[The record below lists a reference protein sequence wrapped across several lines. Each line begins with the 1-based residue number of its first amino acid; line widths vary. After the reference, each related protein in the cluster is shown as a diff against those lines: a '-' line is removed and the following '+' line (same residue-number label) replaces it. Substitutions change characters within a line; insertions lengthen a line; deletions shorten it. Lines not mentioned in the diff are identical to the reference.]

1 MPRRLSRQW
10 PRDRR
15 ARQAGARI
23 TLGQLAWLI
32 VWLLPWLACAQLALG
47 LALPGQARGIAAT
60 TLAPAGATPRGIAE
74 CGTLRLPA
82 VWRQGAPPG
91 DEVLEGTP
99 LGGLSALGWEP
110 DNETLYLAS
119 DEGWLHRARLSFKD
133 DWLVD
138 FTLLASHPLRD
149 AAGLALRGDAADAE
163 SLIIESGA
171 NGVADD
177 TILLIG
183 FEREHRLQR
192 FRPDGYPIGDPLRPP
207 GLVDADHNA
216 GAEALA
222 AHRHEGLIVGLEGPV
237 RGLAE
242 GNTRLFAPES
252 GRHWRYPLAPEA
264 GSALTA
270 LEAHGDH
277 LLALE
282 RAFAPPAPLVISLR
296 RVRLTDSEMAEVET
310 LARLSSSRGWRLD
323 NFEGLT
329 RLDDERF
336 LMISDDNFIR
346 LQSTLLSCFRLRDG

>member
-1 MPRRLSRQW
+1 MSR
-10 PRDRR
+10 PCSHSRSGDRR
-15 ARQAGARI
+15 GCQAGARV
-23 TLGQLAWLI
+23 TLGQLTWLLA
-32 VWLLPWLACAQLALG
+32 WLLPWLAITQLALG

-74 CGTLRLPA
+74 CGTLHLPA

-91 DEVLEGTP
+91 NEALEGTP

-110 DNETLYLAS
+110 DTETLYLAS
-119 DEGWLHRARLSFKD
+119 DEGWLHRARLSFED

-163 SLIIESGA
+163 SLLVEAGSTG
-171 NGVADD
+171 D
-177 TILLIG
+177 TTLLIG

-192 FRPDGYPIGDPLRPP
+192 FRPDGHPIGDPLRPP
-207 GLVDADHNA
+207 GLVEADHNA

-252 GRHWRYPLAPEA
+252 GRQWRYPLAPEA

-296 RVRLTDSEMAEVET
+296 RVRLTDSNTATVET
-310 LARLSSSRGWRLD
+310 LSRLSSGEGWRLD

-336 LMISDDNFIR
+336 LMVSDDNFIR